1 MAWDDEKTDDEDIL
15 YASDYN
21 TIVSQIKGRI
31 LHSLATAENDMLVAS
46 GAGAFVKK
54 TLAEVK
60 TILGLGSAAY
70 LDVGTASGD
79 VAAGNRGLPS
89 GGTEGQIIKKVDG
102 TNFNVTWGDPIDA
115 DALVYKGAINC
126 STNPNYPAA
135 DAGDTYKVSAAGKIG
150 GASGP
155 SVAVGD
161 LIICSVNSTASGDHA
176 TVGSHWSVIGAT
188 TEGGVAGPTSSI
200 DGNFPA
206 FSGTSGGSIVDS
218 GTGPSSFLQ
227 KTLATAA
234 NLFLVSSAANTWAVK
249 TIAEIKTLLGL
260 GGAAYLD
267 VGTEAG
273 SVCAGDDARLSD
285 SRTPTSHGN
294 EAHSSTFLTE
304 IDIHGA
310 TPETAIADDD
320 EILIYDASAS
330 ANRRMTRSN
339 FLSGVPG
346 YVDDIIGVKWDS
358 SSSSPTLTRVD
369 EDLQE
374 ISAGYINWP
383 KYFNRH
389 PIWGQ
394 MWRCNLTASGTP
406 TFGTNARGDG
416 LTLTDDYTMVR
427 IPRTYHRFVY
437 DDGDWYWLVSPEASS
452 GFSLHPAF
460 YQRGHSA
467 SPAGQVYVGSYNAHD
482 AGSSKLG
489 SKSGT
494 TPLTNQTMA
503 TFESRG
509 NNIGT
514 GWGLMNFHT
523 LCLLQMLF
531 YIEYASFDSQ
541 SKVGPGRTNTAN
553 TGRLA
558 SGGAAAFERTN
569 GTSVGTT
576 DVQAVSWRG
585 IENLWGNIW
594 QWIPGYNTTDTSHR
608 ILKRDGT
615 GTIADVMASGSY
627 EEILDP
633 IPLNGTTR
641 VSGTDAGTYCEGYVS
656 GFDRDS
662 SNILGPMFIPGALL
676 GASDQYLTDY
686 FYSHQSGISQTGVL
700 RAGGAWGDGAKVGV
714 GWRNLFYRPA
724 KTDASIGGRL
734 EYIG

>member
-330 ANRRMTRSN
+330 ANRRMTRAN
-339 FLSGVPG
+339 FLDGISASYTLPTASADTLGGVKIGDNLSIDGSGVLSAVASP
-346 YVDDIIGVKWDS
+346 YELPTASVDVKGGIKIGS
-358 SSSSPTLTRVD
+358 RLTITDGVLSVD
-369 EDLQE
+369 EQGGSLPSQTGN
-374 ISAGYINWP
+374 AG
-383 KYFNRH
+383 KF
-389 PIWGQ
+389 
-394 MWRCNLTASGTP
+394 LTTDGTDASWSELPSTTFASGD
-406 TFGTNARGDG
+406 AVV
-416 LTLTDDYTMVR
+416 TL
-427 IPRTYHRFVY
+427 
-437 DDGDWYWLVSPEASS
+437 PENPS
-452 GFSLHPAF
+452 
-460 YQRGHSA
+460 
-467 SPAGQVYVGSYNAHD
+467 AGQVYQYV
-482 AGSSKLG
+482 
-489 SKSGT
+489 
-494 TPLTNQTMA
+494 
-503 TFESRG
+503 
-509 NNIGT
+509 GT
-514 GWGLMNFHT
+514 GTAWTIN
-523 LCLLQMLF
+523 
-531 YIEYASFDSQ
+531 
-541 SKVGPGRTNTAN
+541 AN
-553 TGRLA
+553 TGQTIRNLSDTGNRLTSGHNYA
-558 SGGAAAFERTN
+558 SVAL
-569 GTSVGTT
+569 
-576 DVQAVSWRG
+576 
-585 IENLWGNIW
+585 ICI
-594 QWIPGYNTTDTSHR
+594 
-608 ILKRDGT
+608 
-615 GTIADVMASGSY
+615 
-627 EEILDP
+627 
-633 IPLNGTTR
+633 
-641 VSGTDAGTYCEGYVS
+641 GTDEWSIYSSYGTV
-656 GFDRDS
+656 
-662 SNILGPMFIPGALL
+662 
-676 GASDQYLTDY
+676 
-686 FYSHQSGISQTGVL
+686 
-700 RAGGAWGDGAKVGV
+700 
-714 GWRNLFYRPA
+714 NLV
-724 KTDASIGGRL
+724 TV
-734 EYIG
+734 

>member
-161 LIICSVNSTASGDHA
+161 LIICSVDSTASGDHA

-273 SVCAGDDARLSD
+273 SVCAGDDSRLSD

-294 EAHSSTFLTE
+294 EAHSAAFLTT
-304 IDIHGA
+304 IDIHG
-310 TPETAIADDD
+310 TPAETSIADND
-320 EILIYDASAS
+320 EILIYDTSAS
-330 ANRRMTRSN
+330 ANRRMTRAN
-339 FLSGVPG
+339 LVAGLSGGGGGITWNEVTG
-346 YVDDIIGVKWDS
+346 TSQTAAADN
-358 SSSSPTLTRVD
+358 
-369 EDLQE
+369 
-374 ISAGYINWP
+374 GYIANNSSLVTITLPATCALGKTIRVAGFGAGGWAVAQNVGQQII
-383 KYFNRH
+383 YGDVTTTEGVSGSLASINRYDAVELLCVVADTKF
-389 PIWGQ
+389 IVI
-394 MWRCNLTASGTP
+394 SG
-406 TFGTNARGDG
+406 
-416 LTLTDDYTMVR
+416 
-427 IPRTYHRFVY
+427 
-437 DDGDWYWLVSPEASS
+437 
-452 GFSLHPAF
+452 
-460 YQRGHSA
+460 
-467 SPAGQVYVGSYNAHD
+467 
-482 AGSSKLG
+482 
-489 SKSGT
+489 
-494 TPLTNQTMA
+494 
-503 TFESRG
+503 
-509 NNIGT
+509 IGT
-514 GWGLMNFHT
+514 V
-523 LCLLQMLF
+523 
-531 YIEYASFDSQ
+531 EVA
-541 SKVGPGRTNTAN
+541 
-553 TGRLA
+553 
-558 SGGAAAFERTN
+558 
-569 GTSVGTT
+569 
-576 DVQAVSWRG
+576 
-585 IENLWGNIW
+585 
-594 QWIPGYNTTDTSHR
+594 
-608 ILKRDGT
+608 
-615 GTIADVMASGSY
+615 
-627 EEILDP
+627 
-633 IPLNGTTR
+633 
-641 VSGTDAGTYCEGYVS
+641 
-656 GFDRDS
+656 
-662 SNILGPMFIPGALL
+662 
-676 GASDQYLTDY
+676 
-686 FYSHQSGISQTGVL
+686 
-700 RAGGAWGDGAKVGV
+700 
-714 GWRNLFYRPA
+714 
-724 KTDASIGGRL
+724 
-734 EYIG
+734 